1 MNSFIV
7 KGAWLIDGTGRPPVE
22 NGAVRIEGE
31 RIAAVG
37 TEKEIGAP
45 PAFRVI
51 DCGDQVLIPGLID
64 CHGHVSMDPTQDN
77 WPARLNDSDVEQT
90 LRAVNNL
97 AADLKAGVTTARSL
111 GDRNFLDVTCK
122 KAVESGK
129 LLGPRLLVA
138 TRGIRATHGH
148 GMVGYPFDGPDA
160 VRHAVRENI
169 KAGADIIKLFIT
181 GTVRAGLELPCFPSP
196 EEVSVA
202 IEESHRA
209 GLRTAAHCIGGPG
222 FETCLAAGLD
232 CFEHGYFFTDRQ
244 IELLLKSGR
253 WLDLTPSPFFTEE
266 RIRTL
271 PAEIADAFR
280 KDREE
285 VGRRM
290 EAIIRSGVKFAAG
303 TDGMHGELARE
314 LEYIVG
320 FGASESQALAAVT
333 RNAAAVLG
341 LEESVGT
348 LEAGKFADIVAVQ
361 GNPLKDIRALKK
373 VEMVISRGRVIFS
386 EPLTPALSPAR
397 GERGW

>member
-7 KGAWLIDGTGRPPVE
+7 KGALLIDGTGRLPIE

-37 TEKEIGAP
+37 PEKEIGAP
-45 PAFRVI
+45 EGFRVI
-51 DCGDQVLIPGLID
+51 DCGDQVLMPGLID
-64 CHGHVSMDPTQDN
+64 CHGHVSMDPTQEN
-77 WPARLNDSDVEQT
+77 WPARLNDGDAEQA

-111 GDRNFLDVTCK
+111 GDRNFLDVICK
-122 KAVESGK
+122 KAVESGT
-129 LLGPRLLVA
+129 LLGPRLVVA

-148 GMVGYPFDGPDA
+148 GMVGYAFDGPDA
-160 VRHAVRENI
+160 VRRAVRENI
-169 KAGADIIKLFIT
+169 KAGADVIKLFIT
-181 GTVRAGLELPCFPSP
+181 GTVRTGPELVCYPSA
-196 EEVSVA
+196 EEIAAA
-202 IEESHRA
+202 IEEAHRA
-209 GLRTAAHCIGGPG
+209 GLRTAAHCIGGQG

-232 CFEHGYFFTDRQ
+232 CFEHGYFLTDRE
-244 IELLLKSGR
+244 IELLLKSDR

-290 EAIIRSGVKFAAG
+290 EVIIRSGVKFAAG
-303 TDGMHGELARE
+303 TDGMHGELAKE

-341 LEESVGT
+341 LEGSVGT
-348 LEAGKFADIVAVQ
+348 LEPGKFADVVAVR
-361 GNPLKDIRALKK
+361 GNPLKDIRALK
-373 VEMVISRGRVIFS
+373 EIGTVISRGKVISS
-386 EPLTPALSPAR
+386 EI
-397 GERGW
+397 GG